1 MEGDPFIL
9 QRKLKTRDIK
19 GLPSQP
25 MTEPESQI
33 WEQGGKETGQLPF
46 LALLTSAEVSLPEF
60 PLPEPPNAQK
70 AVVDSRG
77 HARRGIPIQPFLR
90 LEPNTSE
97 ANTFLSK
104 LRSLPS
110 YSPSHPL
117 V

>member
-1 MEGDPFIL
+1 
-9 QRKLKTRDIK
+9 
-19 GLPSQP
+19 

-77 HARRGIPIQPFLR
+77 RARRGIPIHQPFLH
-90 LEPNTSE
+90 LEPEPNTSE